1 MNLMSKE
8 DLIQLSTKKDGWH
21 VSILMPTH
29 RMGSEIQQDPIR
41 LKNLAE
47 QAEQEM
53 MEAGARRPA
62 AQEIL
67 APARALIDDAEFWQ
81 HQSDSLAVFA
91 APDTFRLF
99 RLPLDFEEKV
109 VVGRRF
115 YLKPLMPL
123 LSYGG
128 DFYILALSQQE
139 VRLLRGTGHSV
150 GEVDL
155 EDVPMSLAE
164 ALRYDDPEARLG
176 FRTDTSAPHARGE
189 QHAVFYGSG
198 AAADEDKEQ
207 LLRYFQQVSAGI
219 DDLLAEER
227 SPLVLAGVDYLLPI
241 YRQANTYKHLT
252 DAEITGNPEETSAA
266 ELHEQAWQIV
276 EPIFAEVQHAAAER
290 FPAAQAHDQ
299 ASDELDEVVPAAHYG
314 RVDTLFV
321 TLDVEQWGTFAPET
335 KELEI
340 HTERDVGDEDLLDVI
355 AVQTLLHGGTVF
367 AVPAAE
373 LPGDG
378 PVAALFRY

>member
-1 MNLMSKE
+1 MNLMSKK
-8 DLIQLSTKKDGWH
+8 DLTQLSTKKDGWH

-29 RMGSEIQQDPIR
+29 RMGSEVQQDPIR
-41 LKNLAE
+41 LKNLAD
-47 QAEQEM
+47 QAEEEM
-53 MEAGARRPA
+53 VEVGARRPA

-67 APARALIDDAEFWQ
+67 APARALIDDAAFWQ

-109 VVGRRF
+109 VVGKRF

-128 DFYILALSQQE
+128 TFYVLALSQQE
-139 VRLLRGTGHSV
+139 VRLLRGTGYSV
-150 GEVDL
+150 GEIDL
-155 EDVPMSLAE
+155 DDVPTSLSE

-176 FRTDTSAPHARGE
+176 FRTDTSSPHGRGE
-189 QHAVFYGSG
+189 QHAAFYGSG

-241 YRQANTYKHLT
+241 YRQANTYKHLV
-252 DAEITGNPEETSAA
+252 DAEITGNPEAMSAA

-276 EPIFAEVQHAAAER
+276 EPIFAEAQHAAAER

-299 ASDELDEVVPAAHYG
+299 ASDELDAVVPAAHYG
-314 RVDTLFV
+314 RVETLFV
-321 TLDVEQWGTFAPET
+321 ALEAEQWGTFAPET
-335 KELEI
+335 KEIEI
-340 HTERDVGDEDLLDVI
+340 HVEREADDDGLLNVT

-367 AVPAAE
+367 AVPADQV
-373 LPGDG
+373 PGDG